1 MLILSWLNLQDTI
14 TTVTRVT
21 TVYMVTISMSWL
33 QTQYLMIQ
41 TVAEDVLNIR
51 MIVEATLGST
61 TDATSRTHNASRI
74 CSRVDLHIHLYHN
87 VNKNIID

>member
-14 TTVTRVT
+14 TTVTRVM

-51 MIVEATLGST
+51 MIVEATQSL
-61 TDATSRTHNASRI
+61 
-74 CSRVDLHIHLYHN
+74 LLLLLLLLLL
-87 VNKNIID
+87 